1 MGNSN
6 WIVRVYTVFNQTTNE
21 DVLLQQMSGTEELG
35 RPFRYE
41 LRLYSVKGDL
51 KLDDQLGKAIAVEF
65 TLANNTKRYFHGLV
79 SEMSFVGS
87 THGPSQKY
95 YVYDVVLRPW
105 FWFLSNH
112 SDNRVLQQ
120 KTVYDIFVNVCKES
134 AGFNDFKKSLTG
146 TYPSREYC
154 VQYGETDF
162 DFVSRLLEEEGI
174 YYFFE
179 HEKTKH
185 TLVLADGS
193 SAHQPIPGNA
203 KVPFRAPG
211 EATADLE
218 HISHW
223 RWTQRVETTEFA
235 LNSYDFEKPRSNLAA
250 SSEISRQHALAGF
263 QQYEYGRLYKEK
275 ADGDNLA
282 KVRAAEQQVDYAK
295 WTGYG
300 EVMALSLGSKFSL
313 IEHPQRDQ
321 NAEYLVVGVAYE
333 LHNGAIEAFADEES
347 SFNVSFTATKPASQ
361 FRPARTT
368 PKAVVRGPQTA
379 VVVGKSGEE
388 IWVDK
393 YGRVKIQ
400 FHWDREGKKDENS
413 SCWVRVSTALA
424 GKKWGFVAIP
434 RIGQEVIVDFL
445 EGDPDQP
452 IITGSVYNADHMVP
466 YDLPANQ
473 TQSGLK
479 TRSTKEGAADNFNEL
494 RFEDKKGA
502 EEVFFHAEKDFKRVV
517 KNNDTLEVGLETKDK
532 GDQKITIHNDRKTT
546 LNEGSDTLIVEK
558 KDHIIKVNSGD
569 QNIKV
574 KKKITIEAGDEVII
588 KVGQSKLVMTK
599 LGDITMNG
607 VKMKFDSKNTFD
619 VKANNSVKINGTA
632 KVEASSAMIKIAGS
646 AKTDITGAMTKV
658 AGTAMLDLSASGMA
672 KLKGSLTMIG

>member
-6 WIVRVYTVFNQTTNE
+6 WIVRVYTEFNKTTNE

-41 LRLYSVKGDL
+41 LRLYSAKGDL
-51 KLDDQLGKAIAVEF
+51 NLDSQLGKAIAVEL
-65 TLANNTKRYFHGLV
+65 TLANKSKRYFHGLV
-79 SEMSFVGS
+79 SEMSFVGTS
-87 THGPSQKY
+87 HGPSQKY
-95 YVYDVVLRPW
+95 YIYDVVLRPW
-105 FWFLSNH
+105 IWFLSH
-112 SDNRVLQQ
+112 YADNRVFQG
-120 KTVYDIFVNVCKES
+120 KSVIDIFDAVCKES
-134 AGFNDFKKSLTG
+134 AGFTDFKRSLTE
-146 TYPSREYC
+146 TYRTRDYC

-179 HEKTKH
+179 HQKSNH
-185 TLVLADGS
+185 TLVLADSS
-193 SAHQPIPGNA
+193 SAHKPIAGDS
-203 KVPFRAPG
+203 KIPFRAAG
-211 EATADLE
+211 DAHADLE
-218 HISHW
+218 HIHSW
-223 RWTQRVETTEFA
+223 RWTQRVETTDFA
-235 LNSYDFEKPRSNLAA
+235 LNSYDFEKPKTDLAA
-250 SSEISRQHALAGF
+250 SSTVSRQHSLAGF
-263 QQYEYGRLYKEK
+263 QRYEYGQLYREK
-275 ADGDNLA
+275 ADGNQLV
-282 KVRAAEQQVDYAK
+282 KVRAQEQQVDYAK
-295 WTGYG
+295 WTGSG
-300 EVMALSLGSKFSL
+300 DVMAMSLGAEFNL
-313 IEHPQRDQ
+313 IEHPLKSQ
-321 NAEYLVVGVAYE
+321 NADYLIVGTAYE
-333 LHNGAIEAFADEES
+333 IYNGAVEAFADEES
-347 SFNVSFTATKPASQ
+347 TFNVSFTATKKGSP

-400 FHWDREGKKDENS
+400 FHWDRKGKSDENS
-413 SCWVRVSTALA
+413 SCWVRVSTAMA

-452 IITGSVYNADHMVP
+452 IITGSVYNDDHMVP
-466 YDLPANQ
+466 YELPANQ

-479 TRSTKEGAADNFNEL
+479 SRSTKDGAADNFNEL
-494 RFEDKKGA
+494 RFEDKKDA

-532 GDQKITIHNDRKTT
+532 GDQKITIHNDRTTT
-546 LNEGSDTLIVEK
+546 LNEGSDSLIVER
-558 KDHIIKVNSGD
+558 KDHIIKVNEGN

-574 KKKITIEAGDEVII
+574 KKKITIEAGDELTI

-599 LGDITMNG
+599 MGNITMTG
-607 VKMKFDSKNTFD
+607 VKLDIKG
-619 VKANNSVKINGTA
+619 NNSVVIKGTT

-658 AGTAMLDLSASGMA
+658 AGTAMLDLTASGMA